1 MFLAHYRIWLTLATV
16 QYVSFLRFPS
26 TGRPEMRELG
36 SFIEA
41 GSYKLDIK
49 NPARLVP
56 SMCFNTYSSP
66 FMIAFSGKKLVAF
79 VQLKLSTISFFFSKY
94 FVSYFCIPVTR
105 DVLVHLPSYIFISP
119 LRIILFYLTVLA
131 PRISVVTGK

>member
-56 SMCFNTYSSP
+56 SMCSSP
-66 FMIAFSGKKLVAF
+66 SFWQLSGSYPVHSWAYRCIIPISIHFLMIIFSLCASVSANSILLTLLVSRAKF
-79 VQLKLSTISFFFSKY
+79 SSYKNITIS
-94 FVSYFCIPVTR
+94 
-105 DVLVHLPSYIFISP
+105 HLSP
-119 LRIILFYLTVLA
+119 T
-131 PRISVVTGK
+131 